1 MITEIDKDLIV
12 KAIGEVYGVSKAQL
26 KGRRRTRE
34 LAHARF
40 SCFRYLY
47 EEMGLTLVQIGA
59 YFKRHHA
66 DVLYGIRKIKELEE
80 DSRAMASRSRRVR
93 KAIKELNDE
102 K

>member
-26 KGRRRTRE
+26 KGRRRTMDV
-34 LAHARF
+34 AHARF

-47 EEMGLTLVQIGA
+47 EEVGLSLTQIGA
-59 YFKRHHA
+59 YFKRHHS

-80 DSRAMASRSRRVR
+80 DSRVMAARARRVR
-93 KAIKELNDE
+93 KAIRELLNE
-102 K
+102 E